1 MIHCN
6 LVQEREKKNNKNT
19 KKKSSEGREFP
30 SGLVK

>member
-6 LVQEREKKNNKNT
+6 LVQERKKIT
-19 KKKSSEGREFP
+19 KTQKKTSEGREFP